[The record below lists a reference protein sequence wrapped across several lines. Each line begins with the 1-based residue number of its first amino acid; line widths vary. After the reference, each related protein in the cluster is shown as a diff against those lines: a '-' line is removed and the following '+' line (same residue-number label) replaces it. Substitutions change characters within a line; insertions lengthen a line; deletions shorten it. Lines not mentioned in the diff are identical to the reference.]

1 MASIDLVNDVRK
13 DIFEKENNV
22 SPLKQ
27 IKYGEEIGLGS
38 SSYKLIEI

>member
-1 MASIDLVNDVRK
+1 MLKK
-13 DIFEKENNV
+13 DIFEKGNNV

-38 SSYKLIEI
+38 SSYQLMEI